1 MQIEQPTLP
10 EVPQNLKDLQPI
22 ERNTILS
29 DKFDIFNANE
39 ATIKSSSIQTCYEEK
54 PKKKNTS
61 RISQS
66 LDRAVCD
73 NLSVNGAYQPLII
86 GPTSNANEF
95 WPEHEIK
102 FFDTQNLGTIYKRE
116 RLVYEDPNMVFKI

>member
-10 EVPQNLKDLQPI
+10 EVPQNLKHLQPI
-22 ERNTILS
+22 ERNTSLS

-39 ATIKSSSIQTCYEEK
+39 ATIKSSPIQTFYEEK
-54 PKKKNTS
+54 PKKKNTL

-73 NLSVNGAYQPLII
+73 NLSVNGTYQPLII
-86 GPTSNANEF
+86 SPSSNANDF
-95 WPEHEIK
+95 WPEHGVK
-102 FFDTQNLGTIYKRE
+102 SFDTQNLGAIYKRE
-116 RLVYEDPNMVFKI
+116 RLVNEDTNKVFKI

>member
-1 MQIEQPTLP
+1 MSLVVRSLP
-10 EVPQNLKDLQPI
+10 WSWCQHSRVCI
-22 ERNTILS
+22 S
-29 DKFDIFNANE
+29 DACEASCE
-39 ATIKSSSIQTCYEEK
+39 ATIKSSPIQTLYEEN
-54 PKKKNTS
+54 PKKKNTL

-86 GPTSNANEF
+86 GPSLNANEF

-102 FFDTQNLGTIYKRE
+102 SFDTQKCNQSK
-116 RLVYEDPNMVFKI
+116 K